1 MTKNICINRFFCFF
15 DNKIIDIEI
24 FLLLDV
30 FMSIWLIFNHR
41 IKKIY
46 LHGNKKKD
54 KNVNEWKNKEE
65 INKLIYFLLTY
76 LFTRLCFPKRARNT
90 AFVSQLLLMM
100 YEINWHYAII
110 IQIVSRIR

>member
-65 INKLIYFLLTY
+65 INIVRFFFCSLFNLI
-76 LFTRLCFPKRARNT
+76 
-90 AFVSQLLLMM
+90 
-100 YEINWHYAII
+100 HII
-110 IQIVSRIR
+110 SFFFFSF